1 MIGAEWND
9 SVRSPASNG
18 GTNSQNVHVQLDTDI
33 DEHCEHAR
41 SAGATIA
48 ADPSDQ
54 FYGDRVYRAHDPE
67 GHQWTFAMHVP
78 RRQPGR
84 GRGRHRPADHG
95 ARLGVTGPAGSGAQ
109 LDRTLVALADPR
121 RRRAI
126 ELLPSRP
133 HRAGELAGALDLTP
147 SAMSR
152 HLKVLRDVGLV
163 TESNPESDARVRLY
177 RLEPGPTDELV
188 AWLQQSRE
196 GWAEQLAQFKEH
208 VEADT

>member
-1 MIGAEWND
+1 
-9 SVRSPASNG
+9 
-18 GTNSQNVHVQLDTDI
+18 
-33 DEHCEHAR
+33 
-41 SAGATIA
+41 
-48 ADPSDQ
+48 
-54 FYGDRVYRAHDPE
+54 
-67 GHQWTFAMHVP
+67 
-78 RRQPGR
+78 
-84 GRGRHRPADHG
+84 
-95 ARLGVTGPAGSGAQ
+95 LGVTGPGGTGAQ

-126 ELLPSRP
+126 ELLRSRP